1 MGEAHRVGDT
11 VLNTYLVTMRYLQ
24 NSFGAPHHPLSIT
37 YGESQSHRVYSY
49 FYLSCEHEC
58 SRHLLST

>member
-1 MGEAHRVGDT
+1 MGKARRAGGT
-11 VLNTYLVTMRYLQ
+11 VLNTYLVAMSYSQ
-24 NSFGAPHHPLSIT
+24 NSFGAPHHLLAIT

-58 SRHLLST
+58 SRHLLNS